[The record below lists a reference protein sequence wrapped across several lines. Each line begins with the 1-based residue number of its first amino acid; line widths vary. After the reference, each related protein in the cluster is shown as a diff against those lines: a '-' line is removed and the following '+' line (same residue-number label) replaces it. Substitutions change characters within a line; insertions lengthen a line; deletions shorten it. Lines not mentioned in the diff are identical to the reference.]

1 VMMDLSRMKRILEV
15 DEKLAYC
22 LVEPGVGFFDL
33 YEHLQSNNIKL
44 WMSIPANGW
53 GSVIGNAMDRGL
65 SYTPYG
71 EHSKRVCG
79 MEVVLPNGNVVRTGM
94 GAMANSSSWQLS
106 QNAFGP
112 SWDPMFMQS
121 NFGVVTKMGLWLMPE
136 PEATLSLTTSLPN
149 ADDIEWLIDTLA
161 PLRLRGV
168 IQHDANIGNGIR
180 AATLRSL
187 RDEWY
192 RGTGAMPQT
201 VIDEMQKKLG
211 LGAWN
216 FTLRFYGYDEVNEAN
231 ARIVK
236 DAIAKHTDAEFRV
249 THWHRGEPLSRDS
262 GASIPSVNALQVVN
276 WRGGRGGHIGFSPI
290 SPATGAHAIK
300 QYRLARRRYEEHGFD
315 YFGSFTIRERHL
327 NHVTLCVY
335 DRDDVAMTTSAR
347 NLMDV
352 LVKDAAADGYG
363 EYRAHVS
370 HMDQIANTYDFNNH
384 ALWRL
389 NETVKDAL
397 DPNGILAPGKSGI
410 WPKAMRK
417 RA

>member
-1 VMMDLSRMKRILEV
+1 
-15 DEKLAYC
+15 
-22 LVEPGVGFFDL
+22 
-33 YEHLQSNNIKL
+33 
-44 WMSIPANGW
+44 
-53 GSVIGNAMDRGL
+53 
-65 SYTPYG
+65 
-71 EHSKRVCG
+71 
-79 MEVVLPNGNVVRTGM
+79 
-94 GAMANSSSWQLS
+94 
-106 QNAFGP
+106 
-112 SWDPMFMQS
+112 
-121 NFGVVTKMGLWLMPE
+121 
-136 PEATLSLTTSLPN
+136 
-149 ADDIEWLIDTLA
+149 
-161 PLRLRGV
+161 
-168 IQHDANIGNGIR
+168 
-180 AATLRSL
+180 
-187 RDEWY
+187 
-192 RGTGAMPQT
+192 
-201 VIDEMQKKLG
+201 
-211 LGAWN
+211 
-216 FTLRFYGYDEVNEAN
+216 VNEAN